1 MPEKTTVVIVHG
13 LWMTGVESLLLKRHV
28 QAQTDWATRIF
39 RYASVRDSIED
50 SAARLGRFIEAMPPG
65 PVHVVAHSLGGL
77 VTHQLEHGPG
87 IAREGRAVLLCSPV
101 QGSRAAESLAR
112 LRLGRIML
120 GKAVGATLL
129 GRQQRAWRSER
140 QAGVIAG
147 IRSVGM
153 GRVISRL
160 PKPHDGTVALV
171 ETRLPG
177 ASDSIELPVTHSS
190 ALFSAEVAAQ
200 ALFFLHHGR
209 FRKSEAG

>member
-1 MPEKTTVVIVHG
+1 MPEQTSVVIVHG

-28 QAQTDWATRIF
+28 QAQTAWATRIF
-39 RYASVRDSIED
+39 RYASVRDSIAD
-50 SAARLGRFIEAMPPG
+50 SAERLGQFIDELPPG
-65 PVHVVAHSLGGL
+65 PVHIVAHSLGGL
-77 VTHQLEHGPG
+77 VTHRLEHGPG

-112 LRLGRIML
+112 LRLGRALL
-120 GKAVGATLL
+120 GRAVGATLL
-129 GRQQRAWRSER
+129 GHQQRAWHSER
-140 QAGVIAG
+140 EAGVIAG
-147 IRSVGM
+147 TRSVGL

-160 PKPHDGTVALV
+160 PRPHDGTVALE

-200 ALFFLHHGR
+200 AMFFLHHGR
-209 FRKSEAG
+209 FRTPAAG